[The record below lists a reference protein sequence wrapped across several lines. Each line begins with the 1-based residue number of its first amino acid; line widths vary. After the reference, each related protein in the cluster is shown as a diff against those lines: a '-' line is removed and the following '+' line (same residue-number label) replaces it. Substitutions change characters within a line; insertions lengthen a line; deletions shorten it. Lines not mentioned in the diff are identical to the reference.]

1 MSLDLRRSQNRQ
13 EEIVRARDVMV
24 FPVTTV
30 SPDTWVRDLAKT
42 LVEKSISGAPVVDE
56 SGKLVGM
63 VSEGDLLHRSEAG
76 TERRLSGWLRML
88 AGDDQLAADYIKA
101 RGRRVAD
108 IMTEEV
114 VTATPDTPLHEVA
127 TLMEKHAIKRIP
139 IVQDDRLVGIVTRA
153 NLVQAVA
160 SVPDALEISPTD
172 SDIRERL
179 LSHLGEQPWAHRA
192 SLNVTVKN
200 GVVSLWGLADSE
212 TEKQAIRVAAETLP
226 GVRGVNDHLIVR
238 PYPYLT

>member
-1 MSLDLRRSQNRQ
+1 MEQ
-13 EEIVRARDVMV
+13 EGIMKACDVMV
-24 FPVTTV
+24 SPVTTV
-30 SPDTWVRDLAKT
+30 TLRTSVRDLART
-42 LVEKSISGAPVVDE
+42 MLEKRISGVPVVDD

-108 IMTEEV
+108 IMTQRV

-127 TLMEKHAIKRIP
+127 MLMESHAIKRIP
-139 IVQDDRLVGIVTRA
+139 IVQDGRLVGIITRA

-160 SVPDALEISPTD
+160 GVPEALEISPAD

-179 LSHLGEQPWAHRA
+179 LSHLGEQPWAHRS

-212 TEKQAIRVAAETLP
+212 TEKQAIRIAAETVP
-226 GVRGVNDHLIVR
+226 GVRGVSDHLSVR